1 MGDFMGRLPDG
12 KVALSIYVTPKCK
25 EKLDCLQR
33 LYAVVGKSFS
43 LSKIVEDS
51 INFIYGVAYL
61 CMDNVFWTAYA
72 HLFKI
77 VTYDE
82 SMKLGVSETLEI
94 ARSRKNAAQQVLTVP
109 MEVKG
114 RFWKVF
120 IKDLKKDFSGLFKK
134 EA

>member
-1 MGDFMGRLPDG
+1 MGRLPEG

-25 EKLDCLQR
+25 ETRDWLQR
-33 LYAVVGKSFS
+33 PYAVEGSRYS
-43 LSKIVEDS
+43 LSQIVEDS
-51 INFIYGVAYL
+51 INFIYGIAYL

-77 VTYDE
+77 VTCDE
-82 SMKLGVSETLEI
+82 SMKAGVSETLEI
-94 ARSRKNAAQQVLTVP
+94 ARSRKSAVEQVLTVP
-109 MEVKG
+109 LEVKG
-114 RFWKVF
+114 HFWREF

>member
-1 MGDFMGRLPDG
+1 MGRLPEG

-51 INFIYGVAYL
+51 INFIYGIAYL
-61 CMDNVFWTAYA
+61 CMENVFWTAYA

-77 VTYDE
+77 VTLDE
-82 SMKLGVSETLEI
+82 SMRAGVSETLEI
-94 ARSRKNAAQQVLTVP
+94 ARSRKSAVEQVLTVHL
-109 MEVKG
+109 EVKG
-114 RFWKVF
+114 HFWREY
-120 IKDLKKDFSGLFKK
+120 IKELKKDFSGLFKK

>member
-1 MGDFMGRLPDG
+1 MGRLPDG

>member
-1 MGDFMGRLPDG
+1 MGRLPEG

-51 INFIYGVAYL
+51 INFIYAVAYL
-61 CMDNVFWTAYA
+61 CMDNVFYTAYA
-72 HLFKI
+72 HLFKF

-82 SMKLGVSETLEI
+82 SMKAGVGETLEI
-94 ARSRKNAAQQVLTVP
+94 ARSRKSAAEQVLTVP
-109 MEVKG
+109 LGVRG
-114 RFWKVF
+114 RFWKEF
-120 IKDLKKDFSGLFKK
+120 IKDLKNDFASLFKK
-134 EA
+134 Q